1 MSKSDKLLKSMA
13 NNPQGGFVISD
24 IQVVSRAF
32 GLSIRNPSGGSHY
45 SISHS
50 SQVAILTIPA
60 RRPIKPI
67 YIRQFVAYVQAVE
80 ASRDHGSSPV
90 QDRD

>member
-1 MSKSDKLLKSMA
+1 MSKSDKLLRSMA
-13 NNPQGGFVISD
+13 NNPQGGFVIAD
-24 IQVVSRAF
+24 IEVISCAF
-32 GLSIRNPSGGSHY
+32 GLSIRRPSGGSHF
-45 SISHS
+45 SISHP
-50 SQVAILTIPA
+50 SQAAILTIPA

-80 ASRDHGSSPV
+80 ASRDNGSSPV